1 MTVTEGPG
9 WGHHSDLLRF
19 WVSPPTSVAS
29 CLEKK
34 KMRISFLQPKVSG
47 ATCIVKWGW
56 GGKEAKSIF
65 SNGGIC
71 SNREAEWWPGARDGG
86 GVWADAGQGYKCVER
101 RRLSSRELIFSVVTT
116 VNSGVLYYRNELRE

>member
-1 MTVTEGPG
+1 MGPP
-9 WGHHSDLLRF
+9 LRF
-19 WVSPPTSVAS
+19 AEILGFTTYFSGFLSG
-29 CLEKK
+29 KK

-56 GGKEAKSIF
+56 GGKEAKSII

-86 GVWADAGQGYKCVER
+86 GVWADAGRGYKCVER

-116 VNSGVLYYRNELRE
+116 VNSSVLYYRNELRE